1 MIWFFVG
8 LCVTWATSYS
18 LLGVLFLRFVEIV
31 HKDDDLFDEKEKMI
45 VVCFW
50 PLILLTWALVS
61 LALFVYKLIRLK
73 KKG

>member
-45 VVCFW
+45 VYFLLMLMKSKLELY
-50 PLILLTWALVS
+50 LIINIILCRI
-61 LALFVYKLIRLK
+61 FQY
-73 KKG
+73 

>member
-8 LCVTWATSYS
+8 LCVIWATSYS

-61 LALFVYKLIRLK
+61 LALFVYKLTRLK